1 MYRKRGGSEKEWKTL
16 NADLR
21 AVYGCDLDNFA
32 NINEESKTESQTH
45 LSSLPY
51 SPVIARGGNP
61 FWMPLPVEPTRYD
74 QSSPYS
80 GGETGRSV
88 DEYPV
93 FSALAQR
100 ISYLHDQPG
109 SAAVTGMGH
118 GRGAVYLRPTQTSP
132 DLDDI
137 RKNPSR
143 ISLSN
148 IIRDQQAG
156 LQVSGESGHRG
167 QQRADQG
174 TVANQGSCEGATVW
188 ASSLHVDM
196 SPQTAVVGRAPP
208 SAPF

>member
-1 MYRKRGGSEKEWKTL
+1 
-16 NADLR
+16 
-21 AVYGCDLDNFA
+21 
-32 NINEESKTESQTH
+32 
-45 LSSLPY
+45 
-51 SPVIARGGNP
+51 
-61 FWMPLPVEPTRYD
+61 MPLPVEPTRYD

-156 LQVSGESGHRG
+156 LQVSGESGHEDNSGLTKEQLQIKAVAKG
-167 QQRADQG
+167 QRFG
-174 TVANQGSCEGATVW
+174 L
-188 ASSLHVDM
+188 LHFM
-196 SPQTAVVGRAPP
+196 LI
-208 SAPF
+208 